1 MISGHVGDDAV
12 LLARHGD
19 EFFAIGATCSH
30 YGGPLAEG
38 LMVGDTVRCPWHHAR
53 FSLRTG
59 DAIGAPAS
67 NPMSCWR
74 IERRDGKVFVREKR
88 APSKVRGAAGKAERI
103 VIIGGGGAG
112 FAAAEMLRREG
123 FVGDVTVFSS
133 DDAAPYDRP
142 NCSKDYLAGN
152 APEDWMPLRPPDFY
166 KDQSI
171 SLELRSHVMGIDVK
185 ARHVTLHDGRSA
197 PFDKLLLATG
207 AEPVRLEIPGANQPH
222 VHVLRSLADS
232 RAIIAAA
239 RQAKRAVV
247 LGASFIGL
255 EVAASLRAR
264 GIEVHVVA
272 PESRPLERV
281 LGREFGDF
289 IRGIHEEHG
298 VIFHLGQT
306 ATAIDREKVTLK
318 NGATLPADLVVVGIG
333 VRPRIELAER
343 AGLKIDR
350 GIAVNQYL
358 ETSAPG
364 IFAAGDV
371 ARWPDPLTG
380 GDLRIEHWVV
390 AERQGQAAARNM
402 LGQGRRFSDVPFFWS
417 QHYDVP
423 INYVGH
429 ADKWDDLK
437 IDGDI
442 KSRDCLARYR
452 RSGKVVAVASIFRDI
467 ENLKEELAMEHPT

>member
-1 MISGHVGDDAV
+1 MSAEQSKPKGIDLVNGVAPDAVVDGGMISGHVGDDAV

-59 DAIGAPAS
+59 DAIGAPAF

-123 FVGDVTVFSS
+123 FLGDVTVFSS

-197 PFDKLLLATG
+197 RSTSCSLR
-207 AEPVRLEIPGANQPH
+207 PVPNRFA
-222 VHVLRSLADS
+222 LRSPARTS
-232 RAIIAAA
+232 RMCMSCDRSPTPA
-239 RQAKRAVV
+239 RSLPRQDRRNVLSYSEQASSDWR
-247 LGASFIGL
+247 LRRHCGHGA
-255 EVAASLRAR
+255 
-264 GIEVHVVA
+264 
-272 PESRPLERV
+272 
-281 LGREFGDF
+281 
-289 IRGIHEEHG
+289 
-298 VIFHLGQT
+298 
-306 ATAIDREKVTLK
+306 
-318 NGATLPADLVVVGIG
+318 
-333 VRPRIELAER
+333 
-343 AGLKIDR
+343 
-350 GIAVNQYL
+350 
-358 ETSAPG
+358 
-364 IFAAGDV
+364 
-371 ARWPDPLTG
+371 
-380 GDLRIEHWVV
+380 
-390 AERQGQAAARNM
+390 
-402 LGQGRRFSDVPFFWS
+402 
-417 QHYDVP
+417 
-423 INYVGH
+423 
-429 ADKWDDLK
+429 
-437 IDGDI
+437 
-442 KSRDCLARYR
+442 
-452 RSGKVVAVASIFRDI
+452 
-467 ENLKEELAMEHPT
+467 